1 MDKKMRAN
9 TALKHSDARDI
20 LDTEAD
26 LHAAGRA
33 VLAAHEEGHKSVWDE
48 RHEADL
54 HAAGRAVLAVHE
66 EGHESVWN
74 ERHE

>member
-1 MDKKMRAN
+1 M
-9 TALKHSDARDI
+9 LVDI
-20 LDTEAD
+20 HDTEAD

-33 VLAAHEEGHKSVWDE
+33 VHAVHEESHESVWDE

-66 EGHESVWN
+66 EGNESVWD
-74 ERHE
+74 EQHV